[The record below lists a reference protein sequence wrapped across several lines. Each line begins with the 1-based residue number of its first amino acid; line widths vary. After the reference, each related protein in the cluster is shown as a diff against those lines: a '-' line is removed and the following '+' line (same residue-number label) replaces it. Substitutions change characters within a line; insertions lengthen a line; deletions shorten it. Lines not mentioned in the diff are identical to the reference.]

1 MKLSREL
8 LNGIIIFIG
17 IGIYF
22 LIMNQLG
29 YGNVFYL
36 RLVNV
41 VFIFYGANRV
51 VKSNLAEGKNNFVS
65 NAVSAMI
72 TSIIGVSLSIL
83 GLFIYSH
90 YKGGD
95 IYIQSLSQS
104 FLFGGNPSINTY
116 CISLLFEGIASS
128 IIVTLL
134 LMLYRNNKFDAD

>member
-1 MKLSREL
+1 MKLPNEL
-8 LNGIIIFIG
+8 LNGIIIFIW

-22 LIMNQLG
+22 LIMNELG

-41 VFIFYGANRV
+41 IFIFYGVNRA
-51 VKSNLAEGKNNFVS
+51 VKSNLDKGKNNFVS

-72 TSIIGVSLSIL
+72 TAIIGVSLSIL

-95 IYIQSLSQS
+95 TYIKSLSQS
-104 FLFGGNPSINTY
+104 FLFGGNPSVNTY

-128 IIVTLL
+128 VIVTLL
-134 LMLYRNNKFDAD
+134 LMLYTNNRFDAD